1 MDPVGLFIFALILAL
16 VLIAII
22 VPQIQKRQHKE
33 AQEVRE

>member
-1 MDPVGLFIFALILAL
+1 MDPVGLFMLALILAL

-33 AQEVRE
+33 SSE

>member
-33 AQEVRE
+33 AQEVSE